1 MNVEEL
7 VRNWKQPKAR
17 GDQAADHPSGQIVL
31 RLGGGAR
38 RSRLLSGF
46 DEQTIIG
53 TLTVTVPFAPE
64 AAG

>member
-7 VRNWKQPKAR
+7 VRSWKQPKAR
-17 GDQAADHPSGQIVL
+17 GDRAADHPSGQIAL
-31 RLGGGAR
+31 RPGGGAH

-46 DEQTIIG
+46 DDQSIIG

-64 AAG
+64 AIG